1 MKQNIFFVTTLF
13 LLSSLLFAQQS
24 NDGRGVKYGAFSFTM
39 EVILPD
45 TPEVIFDAATGDI
58 SGWWDHSVSKN
69 PVEFYI
75 EPIPGG
81 GFWEFFD
88 DEGNGVLHATVI
100 AADKGKLLRFEGPL
114 GLAGIAIHLVTTYT
128 FEPVGS
134 DSTLMKISVHG
145 AGEIDDD
152 TPAIVEKVWEHFIFE
167 RFQPYIE
174 SGKHLDE

>member
-1 MKQNIFFVTTLF
+1 MRRINFVVTTLF
-13 LLSSLLFAQQS
+13 LLSSFLSAQQS
-24 NDGRGVKYGAFSFTM
+24 NNEGGVKYDAFSFTK
-39 EVILPD
+39 ELTLPG

-58 SGWWDHSVSKN
+58 SGWWDHSVSEN

-88 DEGNGVLHATVI
+88 DDGNGVLHATVI
-100 AADKGKLLRFEGPL
+100 AADRGKLLRFDGPL
-114 GLAGIAIHLVTTYT
+114 GLAGIAIQLVTTYT

-145 AGEIDDD
+145 AGEVEDG
-152 TPAIVEKVWEHFIFE
+152 TPATVEKVWNHFIFE
-167 RFQPYIE
+167 RFKPYIE
-174 SGKHLDE
+174 SGGHLKD